1 MTIMSLTSLHKTWRC
16 LHSKGLDMAKVKLT
30 ITESKCRCGYFSK
43 GQEFIIE
50 DLCPPLCHELWNVI
64 YPYVFAL
71 QNGANLDHGSSRAK
85 VFDAKCPDEGRVC
98 IRGEIVG
105 E

>member
-1 MTIMSLTSLHKTWRC
+1 MSS
-16 LHSKGLDMAKVKLT
+16 MEIIVM
-30 ITESKCRCGYFSK
+30 
-43 GQEFIIE
+43 QEGT
-50 DLCPPLCHELWNVI
+50 
-64 YPYVFAL
+64 PYVFAL

>member
-1 MTIMSLTSLHKTWRC
+1 MRRAG
-16 LHSKGLDMAKVKLT
+16 KGFKMAKVKLT
-30 ITESKCRCGYFSK
+30 ITDSNCRCGYFSK
-43 GQEFIIE
+43 GQVFIVE
-50 DLCPPLCHELWNVI
+50 DLCPPLCHELWNAV